1 MDLEP
6 VLIGRGDELYNA
18 EPLYIVPEARR
29 RHLAIFGGTG
39 AGKSTLLRGMI
50 ASDIAAGLGCTV
62 TDPHGQLVEDTLDNH
77 IPRHR
82 SNDIIYFNPKDPE
95 RCLGL
100 NLLDC
105 PRPEQRPLVVSNVI
119 SIFKR
124 LWPDAFASG
133 ARMEDIFRN
142 SLYALIEQPEPV
154 SILALPKLLTV
165 AAYRADLLAAVRNP
179 AVLDFFHGT
188 FDQWTKSFREEA
200 ISSVLNKVRAFLTNP
215 LLRAVIGQAKSG
227 FNFRWAMDNRK
238 IILCDLSGI
247 GEDEQRLLGSLIIMQ
262 ERLAALSRGDIPEE
276 ERVPHF
282 CYVEEAHHF
291 IGDFSAALT
300 GTRKFAFYLVTAT
313 QGVDQL
319 SKETVSAIFNNAGSL
334 ISFRVS
340 SADASRLKKE
350 FGMVFPGAMVQE
362 LHELRDFKAYV
373 RTLVCDE
380 RGCEPSQPARM
391 ATYPPSAKERGAG
404 WRENIIRTSNERFT
418 RSRAEVDAAI
428 ARFMVPPSNAKQT
441 VSAGS
446 ENSENPFAARRSPL
460 KKRRAAERM
469 E

>member
-6 VLIGRGDELYNA
+6 VLIGRGDELYNG

-62 TDPHGQLVEDTLDNH
+62 VDPHGQLVDEVLENH
-77 IPRHR
+77 VPRRR
-82 SNDIIYFNPKDPE
+82 SNDIIYFNPKDPD

-105 PRPEQRPLVVSNVI
+105 PRPEQHPLVVSNVI

-124 LWPDAFASG
+124 LWADAFASG

-154 SILALPKLLTV
+154 SILALPKLLTDPT
-165 AAYRADLLAAVRNP
+165 YRAAALAGVRNP
-179 AVLDFFHGT
+179 VVLDFFHNTYGR
-188 FDQWTKSFREEA
+188 WNSSFREEA
-200 ISSVLNKVRAFLTNP
+200 ISPVLNKVRAFLTNP

-238 IILCDLSGI
+238 VILCDLSGI
-247 GEDEQRLLGSLIIMQ
+247 GEDEQRLLGSLVILQ
-262 ERLAALSRGDIPEE
+262 ERLAAISRGDIPEA

-340 SADASRLKKE
+340 SADAERLREE
-350 FGMVFPGAMVQE
+350 FGMVFPGAVVQD

-373 RTLVCDE
+373 RTLTCDG

-404 WRENIIRTSNERFT
+404 WRENIVRASNERFT
-418 RSRAEVDAAI
+418 RSRAAVDAAI
-428 ARFMVPPSNAKQT
+428 ARFMIQPSNAKQT
-441 VSAGS
+441 VSAAS
-446 ENSENPFAARRSPL
+446 RSPVQ
-460 KKRRAAERM
+460 KRRAAKRM
-469 E
+469 MDDPIY